1 MVNKTF
7 KVFNIRIMQI
17 KTVLKIYLTLVRVSV
32 SEQTVSL
39 LLEVETEVAT
49 MDMCV
54 ALSQKTEN
62 RITT

>member
-7 KVFNIRIMQI
+7 KVFSIRIMQI
-17 KTVLKIYLTLVRVSV
+17 KTVLKVYLTLLRMSV
-32 SEQTVSL
+32 IEQTVSL
-39 LLEVETEVAT
+39 LLEVQTELAT

-54 ALSQKTEN
+54 ALSKKTEN